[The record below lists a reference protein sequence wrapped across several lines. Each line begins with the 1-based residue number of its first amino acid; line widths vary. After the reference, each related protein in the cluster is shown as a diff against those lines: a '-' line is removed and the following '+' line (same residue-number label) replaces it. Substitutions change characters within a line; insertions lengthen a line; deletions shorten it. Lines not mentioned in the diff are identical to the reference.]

1 MQNGMKTHAKW
12 AVFDRHL
19 GKLVAFC
26 LSVSL
31 RFPGDTLEPVLI
43 AGAFLGA
50 AVGRHLPTDVVGDSN
65 SPCATRALEK
75 VQNARYRS

>member
-1 MQNGMKTHAKW
+1 MENEAKST
-12 AVFDRHL
+12 VLGCHR

-65 SPCATRALEK
+65 APCVTRLGA
-75 VQNARYRS
+75 VIGF